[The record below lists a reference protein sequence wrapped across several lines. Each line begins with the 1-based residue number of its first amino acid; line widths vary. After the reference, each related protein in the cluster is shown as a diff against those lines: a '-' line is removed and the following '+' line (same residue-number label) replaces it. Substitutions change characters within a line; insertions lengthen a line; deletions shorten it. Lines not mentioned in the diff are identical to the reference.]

1 MSKFT
6 QNIKNFF
13 QKKPVRII
21 TAITIIAGIMTG
33 IAFGLIAIIR
43 AIKKRNPCASQ
54 PGYTWDNDLKVCV
67 KDGCKNICETDTGD
81 HQKGDCFPDD
91 YCNYS
96 TSEIQYIFDEQKC
109 ECVAQCLD
117 DEKIA
122 RTIDGKDSTEMQK
135 TESSFEPINKLYC
148 GYECEFSNSTICLD
162 KDSYCGTSI
171 DKNGSIL
178 SLGTKA
184 GEQPGCID
192 MVSGV
197 EICSSDEKIVCD
209 NPYYKC
215 SEAEQEINIP
225 QFNYSTKTYCYD
237 MSKCGVIDPTKKHIC
252 RIGTDDCG
260 INNSCEEND
269 IFTQKGIYRLG
280 VCSTTDDI
288 YNREF
293 ACQNPKNVGEKKY
306 KSQTSSLEDVAFKVE
321 SGYEGVSLNQPQ
333 CNLYSPQCKIG
344 EIANNWFCK
353 TGKLTS
359 CNYGDP
365 PGTSCTETP
374 PLSRESENK
383 GNWQEFAYTPNCCDG
398 KYLSTLGNGSFCCPI
413 PSLKDIDGEYLCLN
427 KSAYKPDSSWL
438 ELDKKTCSTD
448 ENCQIPDN
456 IAKLNNALKTGN
468 SKAKPSQN
476 VSDAEYSNLY
486 CDNGI
491 CKFFAGYVDK
501 VAISAGEPQYKARYM
516 VGDDPINS
524 VSEAIYIDV
533 DKTKYQPI
541 TMLQNEGQDLNLC
554 SDMTSKNVFGVYDDP
569 SGKPSENTKKLIS
582 YTTTASVRKADK
594 SGVAPP
600 ITNLECLNY
609 AKQVLPTAFW
619 HSHIKS
625 DGSADLSSIKRSGN
639 ECIFTAN
646 CYNTDLKTSLD
657 DTGSYNELK
666 WNFGPSDIR
675 QIKGQSIK
683 FEDKSQVQFTT
694 YPKKLH
700 DKWGMC
706 SVARTKSDCEDM
718 YIPSGWTGLEQNF
731 VNYCFWDGDATP
743 PICNED
749 KHGLGKR
756 PNYLLFPDAHGKQ
769 YCEYGLEMNTQLN
782 NTFECL
788 PKK

>member
-13 QKKPVRII
+13 KKKSVRII
-21 TAITIIAGIMTG
+21 TAIIVIAGIMTG
-33 IAFGLIAIIR
+33 IAFALIAILR
-43 AIKKRNPCASQ
+43 AINKKDPCASQ
-54 PGYTWDNDLKVCV
+54 PGTTFDKSINKCV
-67 KDGCKNICETDTGD
+67 KNNCVNICRADGAN
-81 HQKGDCFPDD
+81 HKKGDCFDD
-91 YCNYS
+91 NYCNYS
-96 TSEIQYIFDEQKC
+96 TSEIEYIFDEQKC
-109 ECVAQCLD
+109 ECVAQCSD
-117 DEKIA
+117 DQKIA

-178 SLGTKA
+178 SLGTKP

-192 MVSGV
+192 MVGGV

-293 ACQNPKNVGEKKY
+293 ACQNPKYVGEKKFNGQ
-306 KSQTSSLEDVAFKVE
+306 SSSLEDVAFPVE

-344 EIANNWFCK
+344 EIANNWFCAH
-353 TGKLTS
+353 GKLTS
-359 CNYGDP
+359 CNYGVP

-413 PSLKDIDGEYLCLN
+413 PALKDSGGEYLCLN
-427 KSAYKPDSSWL
+427 KSAYKPDLTWFGSQM
-438 ELDKKTCSTD
+438 EPEKCSTN
-448 ENCQIPDN
+448 EECRTPQN
-456 IAKLNNALKTGN
+456 ISNLYSALKKNANDVHPPPDPSSN
-468 SKAKPSQN
+468 SEDP
-476 VSDAEYSNLY
+476 EYSNLY
-486 CDNGI
+486 CDKGE

-501 VAISAGEPQYKARYM
+501 VAKSANEPKYYAKYM
-516 VGDDPINS
+516 VGDDDTSS
-524 VSEAIYIDV
+524 VSEAIFIDV
-533 DKTKYQPI
+533 NKNKYQNAE
-541 TMLQNEGQDLNLC
+541 MLQNEGQHLNLC
-554 SDMTSKNVFGVYDDP
+554 SDAASKNVEGV
-569 SGKPSENTKKLIS
+569 
-582 YTTTASVRKADK
+582 
-594 SGVAPP
+594 
-600 ITNLECLNY
+600 
-609 AKQVLPTAFW
+609 
-619 HSHIKS
+619 
-625 DGSADLSSIKRSGN
+625 
-639 ECIFTAN
+639 
-646 CYNTDLKTSLD
+646 
-657 DTGSYNELK
+657 
-666 WNFGPSDIR
+666 
-675 QIKGQSIK
+675 
-683 FEDKSQVQFTT
+683 
-694 YPKKLH
+694 
-700 DKWGMC
+700 
-706 SVARTKSDCEDM
+706 
-718 YIPSGWTGLEQNF
+718 
-731 VNYCFWDGDATP
+731 
-743 PICNED
+743 
-749 KHGLGKR
+749 
-756 PNYLLFPDAHGKQ
+756 
-769 YCEYGLEMNTQLN
+769 
-782 NTFECL
+782 
-788 PKK
+788 